1 MTGSR
6 EPRSGR
12 SDSANTRAGRPLRGI
27 LSQRYHDKLLHLP
40 QRRYDSELTGTII
53 SRLNRSITSIT
64 DLFKTFSGSFFPLL
78 LTISAVLVI
87 GRGKR
92 EIKLS
97 GGQKQRISVARALL
111 KDAPIPVF
119 DEATSALGTKAERAL
134 RAGLDE
140 LLEGRTTP
148 IIEHRLSTI
157 SPVDRIATLHEGHI
171 DEIGSPAELAASR
184 HLHRAAGSRIRLARP
199 AGQNCCAVTSPTDPI
214 LLF

>member
-27 LSQRYHDKLLHLP
+27 LSQRYHDKLLRLP

-87 GRGKR
+87 K
-92 EIKLS
+92 S
-97 GGQKQRISVARALL
+97 NS
-111 KDAPIPVF
+111 
-119 DEATSALGTKAERAL
+119 
-134 RAGLDE
+134 RAG
-140 LLEGRTTP
+140 R
-148 IIEHRLSTI
+148 SSV
-157 SPVDRIATLHEGHI
+157 SP
-171 DEIGSPAELAASR
+171 SP
-184 HLHRAAGSRIRLARP
+184 GP
-199 AGQNCCAVTSPTDPI
+199 C
-214 LLF
+214 